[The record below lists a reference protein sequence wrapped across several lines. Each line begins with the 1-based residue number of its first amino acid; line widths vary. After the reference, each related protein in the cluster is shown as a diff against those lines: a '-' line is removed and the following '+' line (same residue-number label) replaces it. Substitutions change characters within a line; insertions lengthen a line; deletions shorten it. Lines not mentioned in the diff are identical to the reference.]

1 MNRKISYKNKE
12 LHRKACNHQRKRYYD
27 GRDFSEEKR
36 RLWTEHEI
44 EMILL
49 HDLTDTELAKKIR
62 RSVRAIQ
69 VKRAKI
75 KKTKNLQEE
84 KHDKR

>member
-1 MNRKISYKNKE
+1 MNRKKSYKNKD
-12 LHRKACNHQRKRYYD
+12 LHRKTCNRQRKRYYE

-75 KKTKNLQEE
+75 KKNE
-84 KHDKR
+84 